1 MARPSIPRGRVSG
14 NVSMRL
20 TGMKRQVTSLGGLPA
35 VRMAWDT
42 LGMNCILLEHGFE
55 KRSGVPATELL
66 P

>member
-1 MARPSIPRGRVSG
+1 
-14 NVSMRL
+14 MRL